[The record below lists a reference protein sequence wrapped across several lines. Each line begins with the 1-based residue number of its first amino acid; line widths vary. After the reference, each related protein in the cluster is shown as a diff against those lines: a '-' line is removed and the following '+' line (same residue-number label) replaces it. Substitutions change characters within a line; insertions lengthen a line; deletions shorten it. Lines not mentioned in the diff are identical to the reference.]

1 LRSQVRDAILY
12 FVIALAI
19 VGAAL
24 VIGIYDA
31 DHGLSSDRQM
41 QWIAAGIF
49 TCLTFGLVIKTNLK
63 LWRFNKF
70 LTLLLA
76 LFLVHTL
83 VLIWIVR
90 IGLKNSPTAIPLVL
104 YMFISILEV
113 GVFNYIFA
121 RLSKRKASIGGVSV
135 HNHDT

>member
-1 LRSQVRDAILY
+1 LNSQARDAILY

-49 TCLTFGLVIKTNLK
+49 TCLIFGLVIKTNHK
-63 LWRFNKF
+63 LWRLNKF
-70 LTLLLA
+70 LALLLA
-76 LFLVHTL
+76 LLLVHTL
-83 VLIWIVR
+83 IIIWIVR
-90 IGLKNSPTAIPLVL
+90 VALANSPTRIPLVL

-113 GVFNYIFA
+113 GVFNYICA
-121 RLSKRKASIGGVSV
+121 RLFKRRASMEGHLRSN
-135 HNHDT
+135 HNA